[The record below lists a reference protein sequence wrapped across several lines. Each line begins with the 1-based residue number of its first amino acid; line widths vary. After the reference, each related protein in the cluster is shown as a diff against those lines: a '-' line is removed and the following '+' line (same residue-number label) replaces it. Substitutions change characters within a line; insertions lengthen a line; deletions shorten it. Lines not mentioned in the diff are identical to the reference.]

1 MGTMGTGLRGLR
13 EHQRSV
19 WRAAGLVATLLCFAM
34 PRIAWADA
42 STTPLEKVT
51 LQLKWKHQFQFAGY
65 YAAIQ
70 QGFYRDAGL
79 EVSLREA
86 SDDENPAEVVLRGDA
101 EFGIAASDLI
111 VLRSQGKPVVALA
124 PIYQHSPLVL
134 LVAADSG
141 IDSVH
146 GLIGKRVMLEA
157 HADELL
163 AYLYFEGIKKESI
176 TWLPHSFDPSGLI
189 DGTVDAISAYST
201 DEPFLLRKAG
211 IKYNTFTPRSG
222 GIDFYGDTL
231 FTTEDQVRLHPERV
245 QSFLHASL
253 HGWKYALANTDEI
266 IELILSKYSDRH
278 SREHLKFEAEMSE
291 NLILPDVVE
300 VGYVNPGRWRHI
312 GETYERMGIIEAL
325 PSLEEFLYE
334 RNPRV
339 IPKGLYGALA
349 ASLAMILIA
358 GGVAYRFYR
367 LSVQVRQQA
376 ESLRKAMADIKVLE
390 GIIPICA
397 HCKKI
402 RDDQGYWKQLEAY
415 ISDHSDALFSH
426 GICDECEKKYYPE
439 E

>member
-1 MGTMGTGLRGLR
+1 
-13 EHQRSV
+13 V
-19 WRAAGLVATLLCFAM
+19 WRAAGLVAMLLCLAL
-34 PRIAWADA
+34 PRAAWADA
-42 STTPLEKVT
+42 STAPLEKVT

-65 YAAIQ
+65 YAAVQ

-86 SDDENPAEVVLRGDA
+86 SDGENPAEVVLRGDA

-163 AYLYFEGIKKESI
+163 AYLHFEGIRKESI

-189 DGTVDAISAYST
+189 NGTVDAISAYST
-201 DEPFLLRKAG
+201 DEPFLLREAG
-211 IKYNTFTPRSG
+211 VKYNTYTPRSG

-245 QSFLHASL
+245 RSFLHASL
-253 HGWKYALANTDEI
+253 HGWKYALAHPDEI

-312 GETYERMGIIEAL
+312 GETYERMGIIESL
-325 PSLEEFLYE
+325 PPLEEFLYE

-339 IPKGLYGALA
+339 IPKGLYGALF
-349 ASLAMILIA
+349 ASVAMILIV

-367 LSVQVRQQA
+367 LSVKVRQQA
-376 ESLRKAMADIKVLE
+376 ESIRKAMADIKVLE

-426 GICDECEKKYYPE
+426 GICNECEKKYYPE